1 MRILFLTFSITF
13 AIYGLFPYHRA
24 INIDTTKPNHLVVI
38 QQECGC
44 PCPDAGIVKGRLQI
58 PKEIASKCQTLDTS
72 QINLEIKG
80 FNEPYNFELGRA
92 KLFIKGKVIGVDTIL
107 CDETNCELAPR
118 FQVDSWALADTV
130 VNVWTFPVWAGL
142 LFLAN
147 IFLFLPVL
155 AVTEIVT
162 RRRKRE

>member
-1 MRILFLTFSITF
+1 MRILLLTLSIAF

-24 INIDTTKPNHLVVI
+24 FNIDSTKPNHLVVI
-38 QQECGC
+38 PQECGC
-44 PCPDAGIVKGRLQI
+44 PCPNAGIVKGRLQI
-58 PKEIASKCQTLDTS
+58 PHEIRSKCQTLDTT
-72 QINLEIKG
+72 QINLDIKD
-80 FNEPYNFELGRA
+80 FNEPYNFELGQA
-92 KLFIKGKVIGVDTIL
+92 KLYIKGKVIGVDTIL
-107 CDETNCELAPR
+107 CDETGCELAPR

-155 AVTEIVT
+155 VVTEIVI
-162 RRRKRE
+162 RLRKRK